1 MNKNDKLGAKERIN
15 FFLNVLQKTMKTC
28 DMKLGFDLKEKKLV
42 IQDVQTKLF
51 SRIGLEELNNY

>member
-1 MNKNDKLGAKERIN
+1 MNKNDKLEAKERIN

-42 IQDVQTKLF
+42 IQDVQTELF